1 MKLLTNVQA
10 KRLDIIALKKHNST
24 GQSLMKNAGRCVAD
38 HAKSLLKKIQNPE
51 ILVICGKGNNG
62 GDGFAAASILKENDY
77 NVKIHTLTPEKE
89 ISGEGLKYLL
99 ECKKKGILISFCLE
113 MQNRTSPDL
122 IIDGLFGTGL
132 SRVLSPEIIKYIG
145 WINQSNSKV
154 LAIDIPSG
162 LNGDTGEVSSIAVK
176 TDMTITFGYPKLGM
190 ILKKGPE
197 YCGQIIEEEIG
208 FPKISNT
215 ELGGINWIKFSEEKC
230 KEILKKPRLDNHK
243 YISGKVL
250 IIAGSKGMTGAAILS
265 TSAAL
270 RSGAGLSVT
279 TTPSSLNHI
288 YETNLIE
295 GITLSLPDQDR
306 GYLDISHYDSIME
319 KVEWADS
326 VLLGPGLGRNKST
339 QLLIK
344 KLVESITKP
353 LILDAD
359 GLFPYSDSLNELSS
373 RPTPLIITPHLGEFS
388 RLINITVENIISN
401 FPIIMEDTLKVFNH
415 TLLIKQVPICTLNK
429 NKAVVNITGNP
440 GLATAGTGDILSGML
455 ASFLSIGLNSFDA
468 AAVGAFVQGKSS
480 NKLLSS
486 KGYRG
491 QIASDLL
498 ETIPSVVS
506 KYELS

>member
-1 MKLLTNVQA
+1 MRTLCSDLA
-10 KRLDIIALKKHNST
+10 I
-24 GQSLMKNAGRCVAD
+24 
-38 HAKSLLKKIQNPE
+38 SLLKSTKSRNISNMR
-51 ILVICGKGNNG
+51 KGNNG
-62 GDGFAAASILKENDY
+62 GDGFAAASILKENNY
-77 NVKIHTLTPEKE
+77 NVSIHTLIPEEE
-89 ISGEGLKYLL
+89 ISGEGLKYFL
-99 ECKKKGILISFCLE
+99 ECKKRCLDFFLLR
-113 MQNRTSPDL
+113 NKKNSPDL

-132 SRVLSPEIIKYIG
+132 SRAISTKIFKYIR

-154 LAIDIPSG
+154 LSIDIPSG

-176 TDMTITFGYPKLGM
+176 ANKTITFGYAKLGM

-197 YCGQIIEEEIG
+197 YCGQIIVEDIG
-208 FPKISNT
+208 FPEISDK
-215 ELGGINWIKFSEEKC
+215 EIGGINWKKFSEKKC
-230 KEILKKPRLDNHK
+230 KKILKKPELDNHK

-279 TTPSSLNHI
+279 TTPSSLNYI

-295 GITLSLPDQDR
+295 GITLSLRDEDR

-326 VLLGPGLGRNKST
+326 VLVGPGLGRNKST

-359 GLFPYSDSLNELSS
+359 GLFPYSNSLNELSK
-373 RPTPLIITPHLGEFS
+373 RQTPLIITPHFGEFS
-388 RLINITVENIISN
+388 RLINIAVEDIISN
-401 FPIIMEDTLKVFNH
+401 FPTIMEDTLKAFNH

-429 NKAVVNITGNP
+429 NKAVVN
-440 GLATAGTGDILSGML
+440 LSGTL
-455 ASFLSIGLNSFDA
+455 
-468 AAVGAFVQGKSS
+468 V
-480 NKLLSS
+480 
-486 KGYRG
+486 
-491 QIASDLL
+491 
-498 ETIPSVVS
+498 
-506 KYELS
+506 

>member
-1 MKLLTNVQA
+1 
-10 KRLDIIALKKHNST
+10 
-24 GQSLMKNAGRCVAD
+24 
-38 HAKSLLKKIQNPE
+38 
-51 ILVICGKGNNG
+51 
-62 GDGFAAASILKENDY
+62 
-77 NVKIHTLTPEKE
+77 
-89 ISGEGLKYLL
+89 
-99 ECKKKGILISFCLE
+99 
-113 MQNRTSPDL
+113 MQNGRSPDL

-132 SRVLSPEIIKYIG
+132 SRPINIEIFKYIR
-145 WINQSNSKV
+145 WVNQSSSKV

-176 TDMTITFGYPKLGM
+176 ADKTITFGYSKLGM
-190 ILKKGPE
+190 ILKKGPK
-197 YCGQIIEEEIG
+197 YCGEIIEKDIG
-208 FPKISNT
+208 FPEISDT

-230 KEILKKPRLDNHK
+230 KKIFKKPALDNHK
-243 YISGKVL
+243 YASGKVL

-270 RSGAGLSVT
+270 RSGAGLTIST
-279 TTPSSLNHI
+279 SPSSLSYI

-295 GITLSLPDQDR
+295 GITFSLPDEGR

-326 VLLGPGLGRNKST
+326 VLIGPGLGRKEST

-359 GLFPYSDSLNELSS
+359 GLFPYSDSLNELSCKQ
-373 RPTPLIITPHLGEFS
+373 TPLIITPHFGEFS
-388 RLINITVENIISN
+388 RLINIGVENIISD
-401 FPIIMEDTLKVFNH
+401 FPRVMENTLKVFNH
-415 TLLIKQVPICTLNK
+415 TLLIKQAPICTLKNK
-429 NKAVVNITGNP
+429 KAVVNNTGNP
-440 GLATAGTGDILSGML
+440 GLATAGTGDILSGIL
-455 ASFLSIGLNSFDA
+455 ASFLSSGLNSFDA
-468 AAVGAFVQGKSS
+468 ATIGAFVQGKSS
-480 NKLLSS
+480 DKLLSS

-498 ETIPSVVS
+498 DTIPSVIC

>member
-10 KRLDIIALKKHNST
+10 KRLDRIALKKHSRT
-24 GQSLMKNAGRCVAD
+24 GHSLMKNAGSCVAD
-38 HAKSLLKKIQNPE
+38 HAISLLKKVQNPE

-62 GDGFAAASILKENDY
+62 GDGFAAASILKENNY
-77 NVKIHTLTPEKE
+77 NVSIHTLIPEEE
-89 ISGEGLKYLL
+89 ISGEGLKYFL
-99 ECKKKGILISFCLE
+99 ECKEKGVLISFDLE
-113 MQNRTSPDL
+113 KQNSHFPDL

-132 SRVLSPEIIKYIG
+132 SRAIRPKIFKYIQ
-145 WINQSNSKV
+145 WVNQSNSKV

-176 TDMTITFGYPKLGM
+176 ADKTITFGYPKLGM
-190 ILKKGPE
+190 ILKKGPK
-197 YCGQIIEEEIG
+197 YCGQIIEKDIG
-208 FPKISNT
+208 FPEITDT
-215 ELGGINWIKFSEEKC
+215 ELGGINWINFSEEKC
-230 KEILKKPRLDNHK
+230 KEILKKPELDSHK
-243 YISGKVL
+243 YTSGKVL

-270 RSGAGLSVT
+270 RSGAGLTIT
-279 TTPSSLNHI
+279 TTPSSLNYI

-295 GITLSLPDQDR
+295 GITFSLPDENK

-326 VLLGPGLGRNKST
+326 VLVGPGLGRNKST

-344 KLVESITKP
+344 KLVESIAKP

-359 GLFPYSDSLNELSS
+359 GLFPYSDSLNELSN
-373 RPTPLIITPHLGEFS
+373 RQTPLIITPHFGEFS
-388 RLINITVENIISN
+388 RLLNIAVEDIISN
-401 FPIIMEDTLKVFNH
+401 FPTIMEDTLKVFNH
-415 TLLIKQVPICTLNK
+415 TLLIKQTPICILEN

-440 GLATAGTGDILSGML
+440 GLATAGTGDILSGIL
-455 ASFLSIGLNSFDA
+455 VSFLSSGLNSFDA
-468 AAVGAFVQGKSS
+468 ATIGAFVQGKSS

-498 ETIPSVVS
+498 ETIPSVIS

>member
-10 KRLDIIALKKHNST
+10 KKLDRIALKEQSPT
-24 GQSLMKNAGRCVAD
+24 GHFLMKNAGHCVSDLAI
-38 HAKSLLKKIQNPE
+38 SLLQNIQNPE

-62 GDGFAAASILKENDY
+62 GDGFAAASFLKDNNY
-77 NVKIHTLTPEKE
+77 NISIHTLIPEDK
-89 ISGEGLKYLL
+89 INGEGLKYYL
-99 ECKKKGILISFCLE
+99 ECKKKGILISAYYE
-113 MQNRTSPDL
+113 MEKRRPFDL

-132 SRVLSPEIIKYIG
+132 SRTISSEIFKYIR

-162 LNGDTGEVSSIAVK
+162 LNGDTGEISSIAVK
-176 TDMTITFGYPKLGM
+176 ADKTITFGYPKLGM

-197 YCGQIIEEEIG
+197 YCGQIIEADIG
-208 FPKISNT
+208 FPKISDTN
-215 ELGGINWIKFSEEKC
+215 LGGINWIKFSEEKC
-230 KEILKKPRLDNHK
+230 KEILKKPKLDNHK

-270 RSGAGLSVT
+270 RSGAGLTIT
-279 TTPSSLNHI
+279 TTPSSLNYI
-288 YETNLIE
+288 YETKLIE
-295 GITLSLPDQDR
+295 GITLPLPDKNR
-306 GYLDISHYDSIME
+306 GYLDISHYESIME

-326 VLLGPGLGRNKST
+326 VLVGPGLGRNKST

-344 KLVESITKP
+344 KLVKSIAKP

-359 GLFPYSDSLNELSS
+359 GLFPYSDSLNELSIKQ
-373 RPTPLIITPHLGEFS
+373 TPLIITPHFGEFS
-388 RLINITVENIISN
+388 RLINIAVEDIISD
-401 FPIIMEDTLKVFNH
+401 FPKIMEDTLKVFNH
-415 TLLIKQVPICTLNK
+415 TLLIKQVPICILKN

-440 GLATAGTGDILSGML
+440 GLSTAGTGDILSGIL
-455 ASFLSIGLNSFDA
+455 ASFLSSGLNSFDA
-468 AAVGAFVQGKSS
+468 ATVGAFVQGKSS
-480 NKLLSS
+480 DKLLSL
-486 KGYRG
+486 KGHRG

-498 ETIPSVVS
+498 DVIPSVIS

>member
-10 KRLDIIALKKHNST
+10 KRLDRIALKKHNT
-24 GQSLMKNAGRCVAD
+24 IGQSLMKNAGRCVAD
-38 HAKSLLKKIQNPE
+38 HAISLLKKVQNPE

-62 GDGFAAASILKENDY
+62 GDGFAAASILKKNDY
-77 NVKIHTLTPEKE
+77 NVTIHTLAFEEE
-89 ISGEGLKYLL
+89 ISGEALKYLL
-99 ECKKKGILISFCLE
+99 ECKKKGVLISFCLKSH
-113 MQNRTSPDL
+113 NRRSPDL

-132 SRVLSPEIIKYIG
+132 SRAISPEIIKYIR
-145 WINQSNSKV
+145 WVNQSNSKV

-162 LNGDTGEVSSIAVK
+162 LNGDTGEVRSIAVK
-176 TDMTITFGYPKLGM
+176 TDKTITFGYPKLGM
-190 ILKKGPE
+190 LLKKGPE
-197 YCGQIIEEEIG
+197 YCGQIIEEDIG
-208 FPKISNT
+208 FPKISDT

-230 KEILKKPRLDNHK
+230 KEILKKPKLDNHK

-270 RSGAGLSVT
+270 RSGAGLSLT
-279 TTPSSLNHI
+279 ATPSSLNNI

-295 GITLSLPDQDR
+295 GITFSLPDEDR

-326 VLLGPGLGRNKST
+326 VLVGPGLGRNKST

-344 KLVESITKP
+344 KLVKSINKP

-359 GLFPYSDSLNELSS
+359 GLFPYFDSLNELSI
-373 RPTPLIITPHLGEFS
+373 RQKPLIITPHFGEFS
-388 RLINITVENIISN
+388 RLINIAVEDIISN

-429 NKAVVNITGNP
+429 NKAVVNISGNP
-440 GLATAGTGDILSGML
+440 GLATAGTGDILSGIL
-455 ASFLSIGLNSFDA
+455 ASFLSSGLNSFDA
-468 AAVGAFVQGKSS
+468 ATVGAFVQGKASDE
-480 NKLLSS
+480 LLYH
-486 KGYRG
+486 KGIRG

-498 ETIPSVVS
+498 ETIPPVIS

>member
-1 MKLLTNVQA
+1 
-10 KRLDIIALKKHNST
+10 
-24 GQSLMKNAGRCVAD
+24 
-38 HAKSLLKKIQNPE
+38 
-51 ILVICGKGNNG
+51 
-62 GDGFAAASILKENDY
+62 
-77 NVKIHTLTPEKE
+77 
-89 ISGEGLKYLL
+89 
-99 ECKKKGILISFCLE
+99 
-113 MQNRTSPDL
+113 
-122 IIDGLFGTGL
+122 
-132 SRVLSPEIIKYIG
+132 
-145 WINQSNSKV
+145 
-154 LAIDIPSG
+154 
-162 LNGDTGEVSSIAVK
+162 
-176 TDMTITFGYPKLGM
+176 M

-197 YCGQIIEEEIG
+197 YCGQIIEENIG
-208 FPKISNT
+208 FPKISDT

-230 KEILKKPRLDNHK
+230 KEILKKPELDNHK

-270 RSGAGLSVT
+270 RSGAGLTIT

-295 GITLSLPDQDR
+295 GITFSLPDEDR

-326 VLLGPGLGRNKST
+326 VLIGPGLGRNKST

-344 KLVESITKP
+344 KLVESIAKP

-373 RPTPLIITPHLGEFS
+373 RQTPLIITPHFGEFS
-388 RLINITVENIISN
+388 RLINIAVEDIISN
-401 FPIIMEDTLKVFNH
+401 FPTIMEDTLKVFNH

-440 GLATAGTGDILSGML
+440 GLATAGTGDILSGIL
-455 ASFLSIGLNSFDA
+455 ASFLSTGLNSFDA
-468 AAVGAFVQGKSS
+468 ATVGAFVQGKSS
-480 NKLLSS
+480 DELLSY
-486 KGYRG
+486 KGIRG

-498 ETIPSVVS
+498 ETIPSVIS

>member
-10 KRLDIIALKKHNST
+10 KRLDRIALKKNNTT
-24 GQSLMKNAGRCVAD
+24 GQSLMKNAGSCVAD
-38 HAKSLLKKIQNPE
+38 HAISLLQKVHNPE

-62 GDGFAAASILKENDY
+62 GDGFASASILKENDY
-77 NVKIHTLTPEKE
+77 NVNIHTLTLEEE
-89 ISGEGLKYLL
+89 ISGEGLEYFL
-99 ECKKKGILISFCLE
+99 ECKKKGVLISFCLE
-113 MQNRTSPDL
+113 MQNRRSPDL

-132 SRVLSPEIIKYIG
+132 SRAISPEIIEYIR

-176 TDMTITFGYPKLGM
+176 ADMTITFGYPKLGM

-197 YCGQIIEEEIG
+197 YCGKIIEENIG
-208 FPKISNT
+208 FPKISDT

-230 KEILKKPRLDNHK
+230 KEILKKPKLDNHK

-250 IIAGSKGMTGAAILS
+250 IIAGSKGMTGATILS

-270 RSGAGLSVT
+270 RSGAGLTIT
-279 TTPSSLNHI
+279 TAPSSLNYI

-295 GITLSLPDQDR
+295 GITFSLPDEGR

-319 KVEWADS
+319 KAEWADS
-326 VLLGPGLGRNKST
+326 VLIGPGLGKNKST
-339 QLLIK
+339 QSLIK
-344 KLVESITKP
+344 KLVESIAKP

-373 RPTPLIITPHLGEFS
+373 RHTPLIITPHFGEFS
-388 RLINITVENIISN
+388 RLINIAVEDIIAN
-401 FPIIMEDTLKVFNH
+401 FPTIMENTLKVFDH

-429 NKAVVNITGNP
+429 NKAVVNIAGNS
-440 GLATAGTGDILSGML
+440 GLATAGTGDILSGIL
-455 ASFLSIGLNSFDA
+455 ASFLSTGLNSFDVA
-468 AAVGAFVQGKSS
+468 TVGAFVQGKSS
-480 NKLLSS
+480 DELLSY
-486 KGYRG
+486 KGMRG

-498 ETIPSVVS
+498 ETIPSVIS